1 MSLEIADHWASLV
14 SALVGVVGIVLTAV
28 GLRRQRSAVPPPPEP
43 PPVTGL
49 ADTADTADSG
59 DRPRLYIPERHEF
72 VPGPEHLPG
81 GPPPQGWMGTGA
93 PAAPRDGGGL
103 LSWGAALVVLS
114 VVAIVVLAL
123 V

>member
-49 ADTADTADSG
+49 ADTADTG

-81 GPPPQGWMGTGA
+81 GPQPQGWMGTGPPRA
-93 PAAPRDGGGL
+93 SRDGGGL